1 MSDQSLR
8 EALEKLRKD
17 LAECYPG
24 RAPYDI
30 PSTTIDRIDALLA
43 AHPVEPV
50 APSAE
55 LSRMSVEAHQRK
67 QHGDWDQAGYEAA
80 VAAGMPRLP
89 GDDINHPNPVQVE
102 ITDEA
107 VEAVMRDLALWD
119 DGCSLPF
126 IEDEVD
132 GGRAAVRHIL
142 TVAAPLLD
150 PRPLLDR
157 EAVKRILGDVRAL
170 PVTRST
176 NPHVEAVM
184 KLARPMPTREEL
196 AEAGHR
202 WSCLKRDEP
211 VHELDAIDYDRA
223 DEILEIWALLN
234 GAES

>member
-8 EALEKLRKD
+8 EAAQLLRED
-17 LAECYPG
+17 LAQSYPI
-24 RAPYDI
+24 RAQYDMA
-30 PSTTIDRIDALLA
+30 STVIDRLDSMLA
-43 AHPVEPV
+43 AHPAEPV
-50 APSAE
+50 VGDLAAR
-55 LSRMSVEAHQRK
+55 LRASVEAAKARRLGQLMT
-67 QHGDWDQAGYEAA
+67 EPAA
-80 VAAGMPRLP
+80 
-89 GDDINHPNPVQVE
+89 VQVE

-184 KLARPMPTREEL
+184 ELARPMPTREQIAAALDPVAFRPLRMEDSSYNQRRWMALRDADGVL
-196 AEAGHR
+196 AQM
-202 WSCLKRDEP
+202 
-211 VHELDAIDYDRA
+211 
-223 DEILEIWALLN
+223 N
-234 GAES
+234 GARS